1 MIDLP
6 QGRYK
11 SMTDAELCRLADS
24 DEEAYAELVS
34 RYVGM
39 VRRLVHVYS
48 YNISD
53 IDDLVSEGI
62 IGLMNAIKSYDS
74 SRTVKGRSASFSTYA
89 YTCIHNRIVSAIK
102 KSSSI
107 INREENILDAKLS
120 ENTSPESIVMDR
132 EDISRALSWVEKGLS
147 GTEKSVFECYMQGM
161 SYRDTADKLGL
172 SVKSVD
178 NAMLRVRRKLRSNLR

>member
-1 MIDLP
+1 MP

-53 IDDLVSEGI
+53 IDAVSYTH
-62 IGLMNAIKSYDS
+62 LTLPTN
-74 SRTVKGRSASFSTYA
+74 SRV
-89 YTCIHNRIVSAIK
+89 
-102 KSSSI
+102 
-107 INREENILDAKLS
+107 
-120 ENTSPESIVMDR
+120 
-132 EDISRALSWVEKGLS
+132 
-147 GTEKSVFECYMQGM
+147 
-161 SYRDTADKLGL
+161 
-172 SVKSVD
+172 
-178 NAMLRVRRKLRSNLR
+178 

>member
-1 MIDLP
+1 MP

-11 SMTDAELCRLADS
+11 PMTDAELCRLADS